1 VRSITESAA
10 KVKTLGDE
18 VELGS
23 QEQARGIDQVSKAIL
38 QMEKVVQ
45 ATAAQAEES
54 AAAREELTNQ
64 SKALMGIVVRLDSM
78 VGGCLDAAP

>member
-1 VRSITESAA
+1 
-10 KVKTLGDE
+10 
-18 VELGS
+18 
-23 QEQARGIDQVSKAIL
+23 
-38 QMEKVVQ
+38 MEKVVQ

-78 VGGCLDAAP
+78 VGGCLDAAV